1 MTVYVGCF
9 IYGFETWFLT
19 LLMVFDKRR
28 RVEYLD
34 LGNRNNQKD
43 GDNYI
48 KCFVSFSLQ

>member
-1 MTVYVGCF
+1 MTTYNIHVALYMDF
-9 IYGFETWFLT
+9 KLGF
-19 LLMVFDKRR
+19 LLFFDKRR

-48 KCFVSFSLQ
+48 KCF